1 MSALT
6 QPSRIDWR
14 GRYAGI
20 VTRFGGF
27 LLDVLAIG
35 ILFSI
40 GASVVEYV
48 VSALSGDDFKLS
60 DRPFV
65 SAIALAAWVLLY
77 MAYPLSSAGHTLGM
91 AIAGVRVVRSNG
103 RELDGWHAIL
113 RVVALPLSFLLFGL
127 GFLLIVL
134 RRDRRA
140 LHDLI
145 AGTVVVY
152 AWDARPARLGFL
164 HRPKAQRAA
173 ASNGT
178 IEPSPVNSD

>member
-1 MSALT
+1 MSAPT

-27 LLDVLAIG
+27 LLDVLVIG

-40 GASVVEYV
+40 GASVLEYV
-48 VSALSGDDFKLS
+48 VSALSGDDFNLS
-60 DRPFV
+60 DRPV
-65 SAIALAAWVLLY
+65 VAAILLAAWVLLY
-77 MAYPLSSAGHTLGM
+77 MAYPLSAAGHTLGM
-91 AIAGVRVVRSNG
+91 ATAGVRVVRSDG

-164 HRPKAQRAA
+164 SKPKAERAA
-173 ASNGT
+173 SANGT
-178 IEPSPVNSD
+178 IEPTPLTGD